1 MAEDA
6 FQVTRHTKV
15 KVLTLHT
22 ITRMWIFK
30 FVPLDLIVPKTIII
44 RIKFWCFKKKKIASF
59 IHCLIKFKQ
68 LFTKKNSRLDTL
80 NNDHMFV

>member
-1 MAEDA
+1 MDSGYNTTSAVSLIDGTNKDCDKEFFSSHMAEDA

-30 FVPLDLIVPKTIII
+30 FVPLDLIVPKTTII
-44 RIKFWCFKKKKIASF
+44 RIKF
-59 IHCLIKFKQ
+59 
-68 LFTKKNSRLDTL
+68 
-80 NNDHMFV
+80 